1 MLAFGLL
8 EAAAP
13 VLQEFAPNDVFF
25 DPYHEVGSAIH
36 NEKRSDE
43 PLKRVSKVIKIVVK
57 RTQSKNIQ
65 MWLHCHI
72 LFWANTIREILLS
85 FIKHWSQFPESAHN
99 LCDEVCH
106 YLALVLLAL
115 KPQSLILL
123 LI

>member
-1 MLAFGLL
+1 LL

-72 LFWANTIREILLS
+72 LFWANTIREILYHS
-85 FIKHWSQFPESAHN
+85 SNIGHNSQKVPTIYAMKY
-99 LCDEVCH
+99 V
-106 YLALVLLAL
+106 
-115 KPQSLILL
+115 I
-123 LI
+123 I